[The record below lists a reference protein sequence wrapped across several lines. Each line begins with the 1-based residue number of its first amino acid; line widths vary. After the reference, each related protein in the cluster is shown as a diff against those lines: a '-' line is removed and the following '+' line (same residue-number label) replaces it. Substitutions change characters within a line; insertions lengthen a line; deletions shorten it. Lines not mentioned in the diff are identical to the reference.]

1 MSSFTHRCTEE
12 HIHKLINA
20 PWSFHNTTRVAW
32 LGELHQTQRKQ
43 LTLLALRN
51 KLSLFP
57 LQTRNRMEMLSEA
70 WSGRKRRNRWHAER
84 KEGQEWGQ
92 NAKDEERVGKFKK
105 KIQTSSLEVSPVP
118 PNAVVLSASQAATGR
133 QAENILSLKVLTA
146 PPPSLLLPSLMSLL
160 HSFPCLLCP
169 CSMNPR
175 LHRHQESSLALPHAP
190 TTSPIPCTPPHPA
203 SCPGWHR

>member
-1 MSSFTHRCTEE
+1 MIELKTLLSFCGQRWIIDEKMIISCTLKLVTVCLHTVTATIRTVHTRSVWARPLKSREAIKLKYQTCMVKPHSWSMSSFTHRCTEE

-92 NAKDEERVGKFKK
+92 NAKDEERVGK
-105 KIQTSSLEVSPVP
+105 
-118 PNAVVLSASQAATGR
+118 
-133 QAENILSLKVLTA
+133 
-146 PPPSLLLPSLMSLL
+146 
-160 HSFPCLLCP
+160 
-169 CSMNPR
+169 
-175 LHRHQESSLALPHAP
+175 
-190 TTSPIPCTPPHPA
+190 
-203 SCPGWHR
+203 